1 MCRACVN
8 RSKGEKVQSKEDD
21 ELQITTRTQKQTIF
35 VLKMMKS
42 LALFSFLASIYTIKT
57 KVFSFGLGVRLFLGI
72 FSCVLRKYLFID
84 TTDTRH
90 KTKII
95 HVLPPEVI

>member
-42 LALFSFLASIYTIKT
+42 LALFWIVGTNI
-57 KVFSFGLGVRLFLGI
+57 R
-72 FSCVLRKYLFID
+72 
-84 TTDTRH
+84 
-90 KTKII
+90 
-95 HVLPPEVI
+95 

>member
-1 MCRACVN
+1 MSNVKYSVYSWSTMCRACVN

-42 LALFSFLASIYTIKT
+42 LALFWIVGTNI
-57 KVFSFGLGVRLFLGI
+57 R
-72 FSCVLRKYLFID
+72 
-84 TTDTRH
+84 
-90 KTKII
+90 
-95 HVLPPEVI
+95 

>member
-21 ELQITTRTQKQTIF
+21 ELQITTGTQKQTIF

-42 LALFSFLASIYTIKT
+42 LALFLNSWNKYQVNSTYISFLFHQQFYFYSQNKSKNAFFK
-57 KVFSFGLGVRLFLGI
+57 LF
-72 FSCVLRKYLFID
+72 
-84 TTDTRH
+84 
-90 KTKII
+90 
-95 HVLPPEVI
+95 